1 MMRMPAADTED
12 RIRRRLAL
20 LEPSILELT
29 DDSAAHAGHAGA
41 ASGGGHYCLTIVS
54 AHFKGRSRVA
64 RHRLVYDALGPL
76 MHREIHALA
85 LITRAPDE
93 PAPIAS

>member
-1 MMRMPAADTED
+1 MPATDTQD
-12 RIRRRLAL
+12 RIRRQLAL

-54 AHFKGRSRVA
+54 AQFKGKSRVA

-85 LITRAPDE
+85 LVARAPDE
-93 PAPIAS
+93 SAAIAS